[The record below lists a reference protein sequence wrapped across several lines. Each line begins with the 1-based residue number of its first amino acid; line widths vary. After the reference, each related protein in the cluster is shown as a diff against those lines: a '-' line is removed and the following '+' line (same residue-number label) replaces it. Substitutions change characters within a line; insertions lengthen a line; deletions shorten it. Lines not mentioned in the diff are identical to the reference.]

1 VPAGGQY
8 DASVPASA
16 ARYTLLALLFCCLW
30 ASAFV
35 ALKIALRFSPP
46 LIVMSS
52 RFLIAGAG
60 MLVYARLRG
69 AAWPSTARE
78 WAPIALIGVL
88 NNALYLGTTAVT
100 LQYISAGMGA
110 VLAST
115 NPLVLALVAP
125 WLLGERLTALRAV
138 GLVTSFA
145 GVATVMWSRIGD
157 QNRPIAMAVF
167 LAATSFMTAGTIA
180 FKRLKPGHDLRIIT
194 GGQVLAG
201 GIALVAPSLL
211 FESVGSVHVTT
222 ALVLAQ
228 AYLVIGTSG
237 AAMLLWTWLL
247 SHGDATRAS
256 AWFFLNPVLGLVLGA
271 LFLGEPLQFQD
282 FVGSGAVALGIYVV
296 QRA

>member
-1 VPAGGQY
+1 MPV
-8 DASVPASA
+8 SST
-16 ARYTLLALLFCCLW
+16 RYTLLALLFCVLW

-46 LIVMSS
+46 LTVMSS
-52 RFLIAGAG
+52 RFLLAGAG

-69 AAWPSTARE
+69 ARFPSTARE

-88 NNALYLGTTAVT
+88 NNALYLGTTSVT

-115 NPLVLALVAP
+115 NPLLLTLLAP
-125 WLLGERLTALRAV
+125 WLLGERLTIARVA
-138 GLVTSFA
+138 GLLTSFA
-145 GVATVMWSRIGD
+145 GVAIVMWSRLGD

-167 LAATSFMTAGTIA
+167 LGATVFMAAGTIA
-180 FKRLKPGHDLRIIT
+180 FKRLRPAQDLRVIT

-201 GIALVAPSLL
+201 GIALIVPSLV
-211 FESVGSVHVTT
+211 FESLDAVHVTPE
-222 ALVLAQ
+222 LIIAQ
-228 AYLVIGTSG
+228 AYLAIATSS

-247 SHGDATRAS
+247 RHGDATRAS
-256 AWFFLNPVLGLVLGA
+256 AWFFLNPVLGLALGA
-271 LFLGEPLQFQD
+271 VLLGEPLRVVD
-282 FVGSGAVALGIYVV
+282 FAGSAAVALGIYVV